1 MKLMGGEIKNLF
13 FNFIWTKK
21 QLILAVLF
29 FVFLGLAFPLQ
40 FAQAG
45 VVSGILGAL
54 MAIPTAIITLILQL
68 VLLVTNLFVSIAGV
82 ILWWVLSPY
91 FMSLSYTH
99 GGIVDVGWPIVR
111 DFINMFFIIA
121 LVIIGL
127 ATALRIKEYQ
137 VQKTLPTLIIIA
149 ILINFTPV
157 ICGLI
162 VDASNIIMNFFLEE
176 LTGLRIMVTVFSTQG
191 SLLVEMFSHPFDI
204 RYASA
209 ALGKTIGL
217 IAFGGI
223 ATFVFLLYSVLFI
236 MRYIMIWVLVIVSPI
251 AFFSRIFPA
260 TKRGEYAFKSILS
273 WDEWWKQ
280 FIEWSLIGI
289 TAGFFLYLGEQL
301 MVMAP
306 GFIPGVYPEGV
317 GGMLATPI
325 IDFMNNLLPY
335 GVVLAFLLL
344 GFFVATS
351 TSALGAV
358 GITKLAKRGAIAM
371 RKEAAKMGWEGA
383 KRGGRITGRGIK
395 AGAIATGKAIRHPKE
410 TFAAL
415 KGYAIRAPG
424 AVKGAVKGAGEAMRT
439 REFWKETVPTKI
451 KTGAGLVKKGLKA
464 ALWEYDTGRKTKGGK
479 PIKEPGILKAGLE
492 PFRKEIFGLRKGERP
507 ERPKKA
513 PEETDEEF
521 EARLETY
528 DAEMERQGEERVV
541 PGAGVVPGAA
551 ATPVGG
557 AAPPEEERE
566 RVQKQIA
573 NLEKEIVKPY
583 PESSQAER
591 ERLREVQKENLEK
604 LKTKL
609 EELKP
614 VKESIIPKY
623 LDLRRKIGDIH
634 RKIEGKPEEETL
646 KERELEDAL
655 KKEADEIWGTIK
667 KDETLYKKW
676 EETGRG
682 WRRPPRGGRPPGPP
696 RKEGP
701 PSRTPP
707 SKPLKPVTPAAASTP
722 KPTEAPPQPKA
733 QPRIEEVYPIEVLE
747 RQVRKHLEKIKKEGG
762 TPFLCPPYLTVY
774 LRQKGVS
781 KEEISKM
788 EDHPEDAWLKAEEL
802 LKAATAAKPTPP
814 APEISPE
821 TPPPSPAA
829 REIRGGTPK
838 REYRRLKKQKKKR
851 RGEKGEGEE
860 Y

>member
-1 MKLMGGEIKNLF
+1 MKLMGGKIKNLF
-13 FNFIWTKK
+13 FIFIWTKK

-29 FVFLGLAFPLQ
+29 LIFLGLAFPLQ

-54 MAIPTAIITLILQL
+54 MAIPTAIITLLLQL
-68 VLLVTNLFVSIAGV
+68 VLLVTNLFVSIAGA

-91 FMSLSYTH
+91 FMSLPYTS

-121 LVIIGL
+121 LVVIGL

-176 LTGLRIMVTVFSTQG
+176 LTGLRVMVTVFSTQG
-191 SLLVEMFSHPFDI
+191 SLLLEMFSHPFDI

-306 GFIPGVYPEGV
+306 DFIPGVYPEGI

-371 RKEAAKMGWEGA
+371 RKQVPGTIGRAVGLQKKGWEAFATKFPKAAKVIGA
-383 KRGGRITGRGIK
+383 PVAYPTRVAKWAGRK
-395 AGAIATGKAIRHPKE
+395 VSE
-410 TFAAL
+410 
-415 KGYAIRAPG
+415 
-424 AVKGAVKGAGEAMRT
+424 
-439 REFWKETVPTKI
+439 KI
-451 KTGAGLVKKGLKA
+451 PERVKTGAGLVKKGLKA
-464 ALWEYDTGRKTKGGK
+464 ALWEYDAGRKTKGGK

-541 PGAGVVPGAA
+541 PEAGVVPGAA
-551 ATPVGG
+551 VAPVGG

-614 VKESIIPKY
+614 AEELVIQKY
-623 LDLRRKIGDIH
+623 RDLRRKIGNIY
-634 RKIEGKPEEETL
+634 RKIEGRPEKETI
-646 KERELEDAL
+646 KEREELDVL

-667 KDETLYKKW
+667 KDEILYKKW
-676 EETGRG
+676 GETERG
-682 WRRPPRGGRPPGPP
+682 WRRPPRGGSPPGPP

-707 SKPLKPVTPAAASTP
+707 SKPLKPVTPAAAPTLEPTP
-722 KPTEAPPQPKA
+722 PTTKAPSQPKA
-733 QPRIEEVYPIEVLE
+733 QPQVEEIYPVEMLE
-747 RQVRKHLEKIKKEGG
+747 RQVKEHLEQVRKAGG
-762 TPFLCPPYLTVY
+762 IPSLHQPFLTAY

-788 EDHPEDAWLKAEEL
+788 TPQEAWAKAEEIL
-802 LKAATAAKPTPP
+802 
-814 APEISPE
+814 PE
-821 TPPPSPAA
+821 TPPPSPAT
-829 REIRGGTPK
+829 REIRKGIPK
-838 REYRRLKKQKKKR
+838 REYKKLKKQKKKR
-851 RGEKGEGEE
+851 GKGEEGEE
-860 Y
+860 EEY